1 MMEQLP
7 ENNAGQDDDVTVT
20 PVATLGTTLREARE
34 RGGFSVADVA
44 HQIKFAPRQ
53 IEALEADDFQN
64 LPEMTFLCGFVRSYA
79 KVLNMDAQPL
89 LALLPQAN
97 AAPLPLIPISVEV
110 PFPNA
115 YSPQLHNLI
124 WLGAALLLAV
134 LVVVFAVWQYTA
146 PLAQPEVTR
155 VETPVSLPSKMQII
169 PASPVLDAEVTT
181 PTVTPT
187 VTPAV
192 TPTAQPEL
200 VAASSPVSPS
210 LVLTAKPSASK
221 PRDEKLTAS
230 VMRPE
235 TAVKTQPLNPA
246 TQPDTSPQ
254 TASLRLV
261 FDDDAWVEI
270 KDKDDKR
277 LSSQINLRG
286 SELRLSGYA
295 PFSLVISRAASVR
308 LFLRG
313 KQVDLTPYTRSS
325 SEVARLTLE

>member
-7 ENNAGQDDDVTVT
+7 ENIAGQDEGVAMT
-20 PVATLGTTLREARE
+20 PVTTLGKTLREARE
-34 RGGFSVADVA
+34 RAGLSVADVA

-64 LPEMTFLCGFVRSYA
+64 LPEMTFLRGFVRSYA

-89 LALLPQAN
+89 LATLPQTN
-97 AAPLPLIPISVEV
+97 ASPLPLVPISVEV

-146 PLAQPEVTR
+146 PLAQPEVAR

-169 PASPVLDAEVTT
+169 PASPVLEAEVIT
-181 PTVTPT
+181 PTVTLK
-187 VTPAV
+187 
-192 TPTAQPEL
+192 AQPEL
-200 VAASSPVSPS
+200 VLAASSVTPS
-210 LVLTAKPSASK
+210 LVLTAKPLTSK
-221 PRDEKLTAS
+221 PRDEMHTTS
-230 VMRPE
+230 VRPE
-235 TAVKTQPLNPA
+235 AVPKTQPAKPVV
-246 TQPDTSPQ
+246 QPDTSPQ

-261 FDDDAWVEI
+261 FDGDAWVEI

-295 PFSLVISRAASVR
+295 PFSLVISRAASVK

-313 KQVDLTPYTRSS
+313 KPVDLTPYTRSS